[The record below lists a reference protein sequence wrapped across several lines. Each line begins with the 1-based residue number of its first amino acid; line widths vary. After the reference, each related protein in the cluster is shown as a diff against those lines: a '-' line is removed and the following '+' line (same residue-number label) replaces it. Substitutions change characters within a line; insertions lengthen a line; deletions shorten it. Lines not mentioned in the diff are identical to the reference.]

1 MSSWF
6 TTRLAVPAQ
15 PRRRSFWVEDEGE
28 WSLVMAPDDDLNE
41 MLLNSEIHY
50 VGNRLPQ
57 DVYYHQEPDF
67 ST

>member
-1 MSSWF
+1 M
-6 TTRLAVPAQ
+6 PAQ